1 MRGTTG
7 SREPRRPARFSP
19 AASIRVLFALMGAEV
34 AAFIP
39 FFSLFL
45 RERGL
50 RPDRIGFVLAAM
62 SISGLIA
69 STLLS
74 HAADV
79 VLGRLTA
86 LRTTAVLAAGMALM
100 LNVGGSHLTA
110 ILLAATALSVCW
122 APIVPLADTLAL
134 QHLGSDR
141 RQTYGRI
148 RLWMSIG
155 FSLAA
160 VAFGGLFAW
169 VGLRGMPTTF
179 AVALLVFVV
188 WTTIAHLP
196 SSRPLRDRTERRV
209 RALGALVRSAPR
221 LSMILFAAL
230 LITTGVSAILTFV
243 PLRIGGLG
251 GTPLLVGLAMALAA
265 AVEVPVMAFSAR
277 VIEAIGLR
285 GAFALAALQYAA
297 AFAALS
303 ALSSPVTITLVV
315 ATDGIGFA
323 LLYVSL
329 VVAVDSLVPPS
340 LRATGQ
346 GLRQTVT
353 FGLAPILGAAGGGLL
368 YEGVGPRALFL
379 AAGAMAIAGGAI
391 AWKALSGPS
400 LRRDL
405 VGVDRFGVDSQSG
418 DE

>member
-1 MRGTTG
+1 MSGTTASG
-7 SREPRRPARFSP
+7 ALRRPTRFSP
-19 AASIRVLFALMGAEV
+19 GASIRVLFALMGTEV

-39 FFSLFL
+39 FFSLLL

-62 SISGLIA
+62 SITGLVA
-69 STLLS
+69 STLLG

-86 LRTTAVLAAGMALM
+86 LRTTAIVAAAMALM
-100 LNVGGSHLTA
+100 LNLVGSHLPA
-110 ILLAATALSVCW
+110 ILVASTGLSVCW
-122 APIVPLADTLAL
+122 APIVPLADALAL

-141 RQTYGRI
+141 RQAYGRI

-160 VAFGGLFAW
+160 LAFGGLFAW
-169 VGLRGMPTTF
+169 VGLRGMPSTF
-179 AVALLVFVV
+179 AAALLVLVV
-188 WTTIAHLP
+188 WTTVADLP
-196 SSRPLRDRTERRV
+196 SSRPLRDRTERRI
-209 RALGALVRSAPR
+209 RALGTLVRSAPR
-221 LSMILFAAL
+221 LSAILFGAFL
-230 LITTGVSAILTFV
+230 VTTGVSAILTFV

-277 VIEAIGLR
+277 VIEATGLR
-285 GAFALAALQYAA
+285 GAFVLGALQYAA

-303 ALSSPVTITLVV
+303 ALSSPVAITLVV

-323 LLYVSL
+323 LLYVSM
-329 VVAVDSLVPPS
+329 VVAVDSLVPAP

-368 YEGVGPRALFL
+368 YARVGPRALFL
-379 AAGAMAIAGGAI
+379 AAAAMATAGGAI
-391 AWKALSGPS
+391 AWRALSVPRLS
-400 LRRDL
+400 RNV
-405 VGVDRFGVDSQSG
+405 VGADRFGLDPRGGG
-418 DE
+418 D

>member
-1 MRGTTG
+1 MGT
-7 SREPRRPARFSP
+7 
-19 AASIRVLFALMGAEV
+19 EV

-62 SISGLIA
+62 SISGLVA
-69 STLLS
+69 STLLG

-86 LRTTAVLAAGMALM
+86 LRTTAILAAGMALM
-100 LNVGGSHLTA
+100 LNVVGSHLTA
-110 ILLAATALSVCW
+110 ILFAATALSVCW
-122 APIVPLADTLAL
+122 APIVPMADALAL

-160 VAFGGLFAW
+160 LAFGGLFVW
-169 VGLRGMPTTF
+169 VGLRGMPSTF
-179 AVALLVFVV
+179 AVALLVFVG
-188 WTTIAHLP
+188 WTTIADLP
-196 SSRPLRDRTERRV
+196 SSRPLRDRTERRI

-221 LSMILFAAL
+221 LSVILFAAL
-230 LITTGVSAILTFV
+230 LVTTGVSAILTFV

-277 VIEAIGLR
+277 IIEAIGLR
-285 GAFALAALQYAA
+285 GAFVLGALQYAA

-303 ALSSPVTITLVV
+303 SLSSPIAITLVV

-323 LLYVSL
+323 LLYVSM
-329 VVAVDSLVPPS
+329 VVAVDSLVPSS

-368 YEGVGPRALFL
+368 YAGVGPSALFL
-379 AAGAMAIAGGAI
+379 AAAAMATAGGAI
-391 AWKALSGPS
+391 AWRALSVPRLS
-400 LRRDL
+400 RNL
-405 VGVDRFGVDSQSG
+405 VGADRFGVDPQAGG
-418 DE
+418 D